1 VLKIPVKF
9 NYRKEVKQM
18 INNIILIA
26 TASLAVIFLIII
38 IAQAMIYNA
47 KIKKMNLSKKLVD
60 TSVIIDGRINDICE
74 SGFMEGQLIV
84 PRFVLQEL
92 QFIADSSDPMKRNK
106 GRRGLDLLNALKK
119 CPGVSVE
126 IMDRDYREIRA
137 VDEKLV
143 AMAKDYGAKILT
155 NDFNLNK
162 IAEIQGVKVLNIND
176 LSNAI
181 KPTFLPG
188 EAISVKV
195 VKEGKEK
202 EQGIAYLNDGTMIV
216 IDGAR
221 RMINKKVDAIVT
233 NVLQTDAGR
242 MIFARVDAGGRDYN
256 AEHRNDN
263 RRDPRHDNNR
273 RDNRR

>member
-1 VLKIPVKF
+1 MNATLLAAAIPSA
-9 NYRKEVKQM
+9 
-18 INNIILIA
+18 I
-26 TASLAVIFLIII
+26 AVIFLIII
-38 IAQAMIYNA
+38 IAQFIIYNG

-74 SGFMEGQLIV
+74 SCFMECQLIV

-92 QFIADSSDPMKRNK
+92 QFIADSSDHMKRNK

-119 CPGVSVE
+119 NPGISIE
-126 IMDRDYREIRA
+126 IMDRDYKEIRA

-143 AMAKDYGAKILT
+143 AMAKDLGAKILT

-176 LSNAI
+176 LSNSI

-188 EAISVKV
+188 ETISVKI

-216 IDGAR
+216 VDGAR
-221 RMINKKVDAIVT
+221 RHMNKKIDVTVT

-242 MIFARVDAGGRDYN
+242 MIFARFETNGKDYSN
-256 AEHRNDN
+256 EHRNDN

-273 RDNRR
+273 RDNRK

>member
-1 VLKIPVKF
+1 MTMLTNLIPV
-9 NYRKEVKQM
+9 V
-18 INNIILIA
+18 
-26 TASLAVIFLIII
+26 TAVIFLIII
-38 IAQAMIYNA
+38 IAQFIIYKA

-92 QFIADSSDPMKRNK
+92 QFIADSSDHMKRNK

-119 CPGVSVE
+119 NPGVSVE
-126 IMDRDYREIRA
+126 IMDRDYKEIRA

-143 AMAKDYGAKILT
+143 AMAKDLGAKILT

-176 LSNAI
+176 LSNSI

-188 EAISVKV
+188 ETISVKI

-216 IDGAR
+216 VDDAK
-221 RMINKKVDAIVT
+221 RMMNKKIDVVVT

-242 MIFARVDAGGRDYN
+242 MIFARFEITGKDYSN
-256 AEHRNDN
+256 EHRNDN
-263 RRDPRHDNNR
+263 RRDPRHDNR
-273 RDNRR
+273 RDNKR

>member
-1 VLKIPVKF
+1 MT
-9 NYRKEVKQM
+9 N
-18 INNIILIA
+18 A
-26 TASLAVIFLIII
+26 TMLASVVSSVLAVIFLIII
-38 IAQAMIYNA
+38 IAQFIIYNG

-92 QFIADSSDPMKRNK
+92 QFIADSSDHMKRNK

-119 CPGVSVE
+119 NPGISIE
-126 IMDRDYREIRA
+126 IMDRDYKEIRA

-143 AMAKDYGAKILT
+143 AMAKDLGAKILT

-176 LSNAI
+176 LSNSI

-188 EAISVKV
+188 ESISVKI

-216 IDGAR
+216 VDGAR
-221 RMINKKVDAIVT
+221 KMMNKKVEIIVT

-242 MIFARVDAGGRDYN
+242 MIFARFEANGKDYN
-256 AEHRNDN
+256 NEQRNEN